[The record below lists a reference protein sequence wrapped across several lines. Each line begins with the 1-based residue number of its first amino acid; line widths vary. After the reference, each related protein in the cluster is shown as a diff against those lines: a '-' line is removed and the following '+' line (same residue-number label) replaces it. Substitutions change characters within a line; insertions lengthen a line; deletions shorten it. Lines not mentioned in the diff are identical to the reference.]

1 MALNLS
7 PSTHTQPHGTLAAAL
22 ADAISLCV
30 ALRALYYAAVCT
42 LYTCTS
48 SRVTEARGCNNVYT
62 RVQTAQSRVLC
73 TLCMRTTTNYHVLYP
88 WPCMYSTVKV
98 YQRKVQQLGKKPS
111 AGRTTACP
119 GHSHSLPHAPALL
132 QSAMPLGLVRA

>member
-62 RVQTAQSRVLC
+62 RVQTAQSRVH
-73 TLCMRTTTNYHVLYP
+73 TVYTVYANYYELPCAVPVAMHVQY
-88 WPCMYSTVKV
+88 
-98 YQRKVQQLGKKPS
+98 GK
-111 AGRTTACP
+111 
-119 GHSHSLPHAPALL
+119 SLPA
-132 QSAMPLGLVRA
+132 